1 MISYFCK
8 MVLEKE
14 IEFILAIDALKNVNR
29 RNFNLDNAR
38 RENTAEHSWQV
49 VIFAQILYPYARN
62 KEKIDL
68 GKVLKM
74 LSIHDVV
81 EIDAGDTF
89 FYDEKAN
96 EGKFE
101 RELVSAKRIFGIL
114 SEPLQ
119 SEFLNLWLEFEAGE
133 TEDAIFANA
142 VDRMI
147 PFTLN
152 CFNNGL
158 SWIEAGVEVEKVKKM
173 LRGKI
178 EQASQ
183 DMADT
188 FDVLLQKAFDEGKLI

>member
-1 MISYFCK
+1 MI
-8 MVLEKE
+8 LEKE
-14 IEFILAIDALKNVNR
+14 IEFVLAIDALKNVNR
-29 RNFNLDNAR
+29 RNFNLDNSR

-49 VIFAQILYPYARN
+49 VVFAQILYPYARN

-89 FYDEKAN
+89 FYDAKAN

-101 RELVSAKRIFGIL
+101 RELDSAKRIFGIL

-119 SEFLNLWLEFEAGE
+119 SKFLNLWLEFEEGK
-133 TEDAIFANA
+133 TEEAIFANA

-152 CFNNGL
+152 CYNNGL
-158 SWIEAGVEVEKVKKM
+158 SWIEAGVTYEKVKQL

-178 EQASQ
+178 TEASEE
-183 DMADT
+183 MAEA
-188 FDVLLQKAFDEGKLI
+188 FDILIKKAFDEGKLV

>member
-1 MISYFCK
+1 MY
-8 MVLEKE
+8 LEKE
-14 IEFILAIDALKNVNR
+14 IEFILTLDQLKNVIR
-29 RNFNLDNAR
+29 RNFNQDNSR

-49 VIFAQILYPYARN
+49 IVFAQILFPYARN

-68 GKVLKM
+68 GRVIKM

-101 RELVSAKRIFGIL
+101 RELASAERIFGIL
-114 SEPLQ
+114 AEPMK
-119 SEFLNLWLEFEAGE
+119 SEFMNLWLEFEVGE
-133 TEDAIFANA
+133 TETAIFASA

-152 CFNNGL
+152 CHNNGT
-158 SWIEAGVEVEKVKKM
+158 SWTEANVELEKVKKM
-173 LRGKI
+173 LRPKI

-183 DMADT
+183 DIADT
-188 FDVLLQKAFDEGKLI
+188 FDVLIKKAFDEGKLL

>member
-1 MISYFCK
+1 ML
-8 MVLEKE
+8 LEKE
-14 IEFILAIDALKNVNR
+14 IEFILAVDALKNVNR
-29 RNFNLDNAR
+29 RNFNLDDAR

-49 VIFAQILYPYARN
+49 VVFAQILYPHARN

-74 LSIHDVV
+74 LSIHDIV

-96 EGKFE
+96 EDKFE
-101 RELVSAKRIFGIL
+101 RELASAKRIFGIL
-114 SEPLQ
+114 SEPLR
-119 SEFLNLWLEFEAGE
+119 SEFMDLWLEFEAGE

-152 CFNNGL
+152 CHNNGT
-158 SWIEAGVEVEKVKKM
+158 SWTEAEVTLERVSQL

-178 EQASQ
+178 EQASEK
-183 DMADT
+183 MAHS
-188 FDVLLQKAFDEGKLI
+188 FDVLLQKAFEEGKLL

>member
-1 MISYFCK
+1 MY
-8 MVLEKE
+8 LEKE
-14 IEFILAIDALKNVNR
+14 IEFILTLDQLKNVIR
-29 RNFNLDNAR
+29 RNFNHDNSR

-49 VIFAQILYPYARN
+49 IVFAQILFPYARN

-68 GKVLKM
+68 GRVIKM

-101 RELVSAKRIFGIL
+101 RELASAERIFGIL
-114 SEPLQ
+114 AEPMK
-119 SEFLNLWLEFEAGE
+119 SEFMNLWLEFEVGE
-133 TEDAIFANA
+133 TETAIFASA

-152 CFNNGL
+152 CHNNGT
-158 SWIEAGVEVEKVKKM
+158 SWTEANVELEKVKKM
-173 LRGKI
+173 LRPKI

-188 FDVLLQKAFDEGKLI
+188 FDVLIKKAFDEGKLL

>member
-1 MISYFCK
+1 MI
-8 MVLEKE
+8 LEKE
-14 IEFILAIDALKNVNR
+14 IEFVLAIDALKNVNR
-29 RNFNLDNAR
+29 RNFNLDNSR

-49 VIFAQILYPYARN
+49 VVFAQILYPYARN

-96 EGKFE
+96 EGKFD
-101 RELVSAKRIFGIL
+101 RELASAKRIFGIL
-114 SEPLQ
+114 DEPLRT
-119 SEFLNLWLEFEAGE
+119 EFLNLWLEFEEGK
-133 TEDAIFANA
+133 TEEAIFANA

-152 CFNNGL
+152 CYNNGL
-158 SWIEAGVEVEKVKKM
+158 SWIEAGVTYEKVKQL
-173 LRGKI
+173 LRPKI

-188 FDVLLQKAFDEGKLI
+188 FDVLLKKAFDEGKLI

>member
-1 MISYFCK
+1 MF
-8 MVLEKE
+8 LEKE
-14 IEFILAIDALKNVNR
+14 IEFILTLDELKNVNR
-29 RNFNLDNAR
+29 RNFNKNNSR

-49 VIFAQILYPYARN
+49 LVFAQILFPYARN
-62 KEKIDL
+62 KEKIDINR
-68 GKVLKM
+68 VVKM

-101 RELVSAKRIFGIL
+101 RELASAKRIFGIL
-114 SEPLQ
+114 REPLQ
-119 SEFLNLWLEFEAGE
+119 SEFLNLWLEFEAAE

-152 CFNNGL
+152 CYNNGQ
-158 SWIEAGVEVEKVKKM
+158 SWTEANVTFEKVKQL
-173 LRGKI
+173 LRPKI
-178 EQASQ
+178 EKASD
-183 DMADT
+183 DMAET
-188 FDVLLQKAFDEGKLI
+188 FDVLIKKAFEEGKLL

>member
-1 MISYFCK
+1 

-29 RNFNLDNAR
+29 RNFNLDNSR

-49 VIFAQILYPYARN
+49 VVFAQILYPYARN

-101 RELVSAKRIFGIL
+101 RELASAKRIFGIL
-114 SEPLQ
+114 GESLQ

-133 TEDAIFANA
+133 TYEAVFANA

-152 CFNNGL
+152 CYNNGK
-158 SWIEAGVEVEKVKKM
+158 SWIEAGVTLEKVKEL
-173 LRGKI
+173 LRPKI
-178 EQASQ
+178 NEASEE
-183 DMADT
+183 MTET
-188 FDVLLQKAFDEGKLI
+188 FDVLIQKAFDEGKLI

>member
-1 MISYFCK
+1 MI
-8 MVLEKE
+8 LEKE

-29 RNFNLDNAR
+29 RNFNLDNSR

-49 VIFAQILYPYARN
+49 VVFAQILYPYARN

-68 GKVLKM
+68 PKVLKM

-101 RELVSAKRIFGIL
+101 RELASAKRIFGIL

-119 SEFLNLWLEFEAGE
+119 SEFLNLWLEFEKGK
-133 TEDAIFANA
+133 TEEAIFANA

-147 PFTLN
+147 PFILN
-152 CFNNGL
+152 CYNNGL
-158 SWIEAGVEVEKVKKM
+158 SWIEAGVTYEKVKQL

-188 FDVLLQKAFDEGKLI
+188 FDVLIKKAFDEGKLV

>member
-1 MISYFCK
+1 MI
-8 MVLEKE
+8 LEKE

-29 RNFNLDNAR
+29 RNFNLDNSR

-49 VIFAQILYPYARN
+49 VVFAQILYPYARN

-101 RELVSAKRIFGIL
+101 RELASAKRIFGIL
-114 SEPLQ
+114 NEPLQ
-119 SEFLNLWLEFEAGE
+119 SEFLNLWLEFEEGK
-133 TEDAIFANA
+133 TEEAIFANA

-152 CFNNGL
+152 CYNNGL
-158 SWIEAGVEVEKVKKM
+158 SWIEAGVTYEKVKQL

-178 EQASQ
+178 NEASEE
-183 DMADT
+183 MAE
-188 FDVLLQKAFDEGKLI
+188 ALIF

>member
-1 MISYFCK
+1 MY
-8 MVLEKE
+8 LEKE
-14 IEFILAIDALKNVNR
+14 IEFILTLDQLKNVIR
-29 RNFNLDNAR
+29 RNFNHDNSR

-49 VIFAQILYPYARN
+49 IVFAQILFPYARN

-68 GKVLKM
+68 GRVIKM

-101 RELVSAKRIFGIL
+101 RELASAERIFGIL
-114 SEPLQ
+114 EEPMK
-119 SEFLNLWLEFEAGE
+119 SEFMNLWLEFEAGE

-152 CFNNGL
+152 CHNNGT
-158 SWIEAGVEVEKVKKM
+158 SWTEANVELEKVKKM
-173 LRGKI
+173 LRPKI

-188 FDVLLQKAFDEGKLI
+188 FDVLLKKAFDEGKLV

>member
-1 MISYFCK
+1 MF
-8 MVLEKE
+8 LEKE
-14 IEFILAIDALKNVNR
+14 LEFILAIDALKNVNR
-29 RNFNLDNAR
+29 RNFNLDNSR

-49 VIFAQILYPYARN
+49 MVFAQILFPYARN
-62 KEKIDL
+62 KEKIDFP
-68 GKVLKM
+68 KVLKM

-96 EGKFE
+96 EGKYE
-101 RELVSAKRIFGIL
+101 RELESAKRIFGIL
-114 SEPLQ
+114 SEPMQ

-152 CFNNGL
+152 CYNNGK
-158 SWIEAGVEVEKVKKM
+158 SWTEANVTFEKVKQL
-173 LRGKI
+173 LRPKI
-178 EQASQ
+178 EKASQ
-183 DMADT
+183 DMAET
-188 FDVLLQKAFDEGKLI
+188 FDVLIKKAFDEGKLG

>member
-1 MISYFCK
+1 MI
-8 MVLEKE
+8 LEKE

-29 RNFNLDNAR
+29 RNFNLDNSR

-49 VIFAQILYPYARN
+49 VVFAQILYPYARN

-101 RELVSAKRIFGIL
+101 RELASAKRIFGIL
-114 SEPLQ
+114 NEPLQ
-119 SEFLNLWLEFEAGE
+119 SEFLNLWLEFEEGK
-133 TEDAIFANA
+133 TEEAIFANA

-152 CFNNGL
+152 CYNYGL
-158 SWIEAGVEVEKVKKM
+158 SWIEAGVTYEKVKQL
-173 LRGKI
+173 LRPKI
-178 EQASQ
+178 NEASEE
-183 DMADT
+183 MAEA
-188 FDVLLQKAFDEGKLI
+188 FDILIKKAFDEGKLI

>member
-1 MISYFCK
+1 MI
-8 MVLEKE
+8 LEKE
-14 IEFILAIDALKNVNR
+14 IEFVLAIDALKNVNR
-29 RNFNLDNAR
+29 RNFNLDNSR

-49 VIFAQILYPYARN
+49 VVFAQILYPYTRN

-68 GKVLKM
+68 GRVLKM

-89 FYDEKAN
+89 LFDDKAN
-96 EGKFE
+96 EGKFD

-114 SEPLQ
+114 DEPLRT
-119 SEFLNLWLEFEAGE
+119 EFLNLWLEFEVGE

-152 CFNNGL
+152 CHNSGT
-158 SWIEAGVEVEKVKKM
+158 SWTEANVELEKVKKM
-173 LRGKI
+173 LRPKI

-188 FDVLLQKAFDEGKLI
+188 FDVLLKKAFDEGKLI

>member
-29 RNFNLDNAR
+29 RNFNLDNSR

-49 VIFAQILYPYARN
+49 VVFAQILYPYARN

-101 RELVSAKRIFGIL
+101 RELASAKRIFGIL
-114 SEPLQ
+114 GESLQ

-133 TEDAIFANA
+133 TYEAVFANA

-152 CFNNGL
+152 CYNNGK
-158 SWIEAGVEVEKVKKM
+158 SWIEAGVTLEKVKEL
-173 LRGKI
+173 LRPKI
-178 EQASQ
+178 NEASEE
-183 DMADT
+183 MTET
-188 FDVLLQKAFDEGKLI
+188 FDVLIQKAFDEGKLI

>member
-1 MISYFCK
+1 MY
-8 MVLEKE
+8 LEKE
-14 IEFILAIDALKNVNR
+14 IEFILTLDQLKNVIR
-29 RNFNLDNAR
+29 RNFNHDNSR

-49 VIFAQILYPYARN
+49 IVFAQILFPYARN

-68 GKVLKM
+68 GRVIKM

-101 RELVSAKRIFGIL
+101 RELASAERIFGIL
-114 SEPLQ
+114 AEPMK
-119 SEFLNLWLEFEAGE
+119 SEFMNLWLEFEVGE
-133 TEDAIFANA
+133 TETAIFASA

-152 CFNNGL
+152 CHNNGT
-158 SWIEAGVEVEKVKKM
+158 SWTEANVELEKVKKM
-173 LRGKI
+173 LRPKI

-188 FDVLLQKAFDEGKLI
+188 FDVLIKKAFDEGKLI